1 MEYSCLKTLA
11 GKHNSTSRKIIRKY
25 RDGKGGWSIPY
36 KTAKGDKRREFAKF
50 MDCKNADNFNDTIV
64 DFVKYAR
71 ARTTFEDRLSAQV
84 CELCGK
90 TDVPLEMHHV
100 NKVKNLK
107 GKQFWEMVMIAK
119 KRKTLAVCKNCHHKI
134 HHP

>member
-1 MEYSCLKTLA
+1 LRESITAQAEKSSASIVMGKAVGVYLTKPQKAINAESSQDSRIAKTLTIF
-11 GKHNSTSRKIIRKY
+11 S
-25 RDGKGGWSIPY
+25 
-36 KTAKGDKRREFAKF
+36 
-50 MDCKNADNFNDTIV
+50 DTII

-107 GKQFWEMVMIAK
+107 GKQFWEIVMIAK